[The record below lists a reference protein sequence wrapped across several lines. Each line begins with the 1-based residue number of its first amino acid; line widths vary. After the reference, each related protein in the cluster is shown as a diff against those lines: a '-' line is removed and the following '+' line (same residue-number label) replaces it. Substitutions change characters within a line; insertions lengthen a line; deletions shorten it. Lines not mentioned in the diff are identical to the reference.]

1 MPLHNL
7 LDIAFVYNNILMI
20 LVVFFKHTLV
30 NIFYL
35 TIFLG
40 LAVLFCYFAVSSP
53 IDIPVL
59 HFEKCSGGNLPL
71 SRCSLALAV
80 GRRLGLM
87 TGLVAQ
93 PHST

>member
-7 LDIAFVYNNILMI
+7 LDIAFVYNNIL
-20 LVVFFKHTLV
+20 
-30 NIFYL
+30 IFYL

-71 SRCSLALAV
+71 SLCSLALAV